1 FGDAARVNVVYA
13 LRGLWGVALAWLA
26 AKIWGGAEAEHTR
39 STMLLRVVGATI
51 LTSAVILA
59 IVAGE

>member
-1 FGDAARVNVVYA
+1 
-13 LRGLWGVALAWLA
+13 LAWLA